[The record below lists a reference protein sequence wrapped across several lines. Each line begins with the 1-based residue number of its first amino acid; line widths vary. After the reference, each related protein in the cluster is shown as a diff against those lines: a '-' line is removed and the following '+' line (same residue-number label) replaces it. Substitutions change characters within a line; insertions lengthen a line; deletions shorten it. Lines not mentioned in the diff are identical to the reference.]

1 MPIGKGDVPMKN
13 RNGENGKQN
22 NCVDFVPPIS
32 MSESKNR
39 IEKLEAAVT
48 NTGALIAY
56 TFSYGASKAANYI
69 AYIAGRIKNAVR
81 PAHHKAANAVKKALH
96 SIADGASAFAHK
108 VSSGVGNFSENV
120 KTNGF
125 GNAAKTVISNA
136 VSAAKRENNFFRT
149 AVNYVFPAA
158 SVAMLFAVV
167 YSTASTSYGIA
178 VECNGTEL
186 GVVSAESIVTD
197 AQQSISDKAVYYST
211 DDTALVSTN
220 LSIKPLNSM
229 DVVIDEV
236 ELIEKMQEQLDI
248 TLPED
253 GEDTEMLTETASLE
267 DEAEEAASALSSDE
281 LDGKV
286 RAYTVMIN
294 GSFYA
299 AVEATDEIE
308 DYIESIKEPY
318 LNDPDVVSVGFDKSV
333 EYTYEQFVYPT
344 EIVSQQ
350 DIIDKLSSIAA
361 EPVYYEVQNGDNPWN
376 IASHNGISLDE
387 LLACPAVFEGDEI
400 TDITSYCPV
409 GAVITLSA
417 EVPYL
422 QTLVTKNETYE
433 VPLDY
438 EVIRTEDENL
448 YKGEEK
454 VDVAGVEGSAE
465 VRALVTY
472 KNGMVVSR
480 NEQERIVLTEPV
492 AKEVR
497 VGTRPTT
504 TAVSTGSGGS
514 GDYFWPVDGGYISAY
529 MGDGRGHKGL
539 DIAAPYGTPIYA
551 AASGTVTRAANKYD
565 GYGNSVMVANDDG
578 NVTMYAHMS
587 SIAISYGDYVV
598 KGQLLGYVG
607 STGYAT
613 GNHLHFEVRSNG
625 YYLDPLDY
633 VSQY

>member
-1 MPIGKGDVPMKN
+1 
-13 RNGENGKQN
+13 
-22 NCVDFVPPIS
+22 
-32 MSESKNR
+32 
-39 IEKLEAAVT
+39 
-48 NTGALIAY
+48 
-56 TFSYGASKAANYI
+56 
-69 AYIAGRIKNAVR
+69 
-81 PAHHKAANAVKKALH
+81 
-96 SIADGASAFAHK
+96 
-108 VSSGVGNFSENV
+108 
-120 KTNGF
+120 
-125 GNAAKTVISNA
+125 
-136 VSAAKRENNFFRT
+136 
-149 AVNYVFPAA
+149 
-158 SVAMLFAVV
+158 
-167 YSTASTSYGIA
+167 
-178 VECNGTEL
+178 
-186 GVVSAESIVTD
+186 
-197 AQQSISDKAVYYST
+197 
-211 DDTALVSTN
+211 
-220 LSIKPLNSM
+220 M

-248 TLPED
+248 TLPEG
-253 GEDTEMLTETASLE
+253 GEGAEMPADTASLE

-286 RAYTVMIN
+286 RAYSVMIN

-308 DYIESIKEPY
+308 AYIESIKEPY
-318 LNDPDVVSVGFDKSV
+318 MNDPDVVSVGFDKSV

-344 EIVSQQ
+344 EIISQQ
-350 DIIDKLSSIAA
+350 EVIDKLSSIAA

-376 IASHNGISLDE
+376 IASHNSISLDE
-387 LLACPAVFEGDEI
+387 LLACPAVYEGDEI
-400 TDITSYCPV
+400 DDITSYCPV

-422 QTLVTKNETYE
+422 QTLVTKSETYT
-433 VPLDY
+433 VPIDY
-438 EVIRTEDENL
+438 EIVRTEDEDL

-454 VDVAGVEGSAE
+454 VDVAGVEGEAE
-465 VRALVTY
+465 VTALVTY
-472 KNGMVVSR
+472 KNGMIISR
-480 NEQERIVLTEPV
+480 NEQSRVVLSEPV
-492 AKEVR
+492 TKEVR

-633 VSQY
+633 ISQY

>member
-1 MPIGKGDVPMKN
+1 MKS

-22 NCVDFVPPIS
+22 NCVDFVPPVS
-32 MSESKNR
+32 MSESKNK
-39 IEKLEAAVT
+39 IEKLEGAVI

-56 TFSYGASKAANYI
+56 TFSYGASKAAQYI
-69 AYIAGRIKNAVR
+69 AYIADRIRKAIK
-81 PAHHKAANAVKKALH
+81 PAHHKAANAVK
-96 SIADGASAFAHK
+96 STIRRIAEASANTAAK
-108 VSSGVGNFSENV
+108 VSGGFRGFAESVKENGFASAV
-120 KTNGF
+120 KTM
-125 GNAAKTVISNA
+125 ALNA
-136 VSAAKRENNFFRT
+136 VQTAKSEKNAFKT

-158 SVAMLFAVV
+158 SVALLIAVV
-167 YSTASTSYGIA
+167 GSTASTSYGIA
-178 VECNGTEL
+178 VEYNGTEL
-186 GVVSAESIVTD
+186 GVVSAESVVTD

-229 DVVIDEV
+229 DEVIDEM

-248 TLPED
+248 TLPVED
-253 GEDTEMLTETASLE
+253 QTGEQQAEPASLE
-267 DEAEEAASALSSDE
+267 AEAEEAVSALSSDE

-286 RAYTVMIN
+286 RAYSVMIN

-308 DYIESIKEPY
+308 AYIESIKEPY
-318 LNDPDVVSVGFDKSV
+318 MNDPDVVSVGFDKSV

-350 DIIDKLSSIAA
+350 SVIDKLASIAA

-387 LLACPAVFEGDEI
+387 LLACPAVYEGDEI
-400 TDITSYCPV
+400 DDITSYCPV

-422 QTLVTKNETYE
+422 QTLVTKSETYT
-433 VPLDY
+433 VPIDY
-438 EVIRTEDENL
+438 EIVRTEDEDL

-454 VDVAGVEGSAE
+454 VDVAGVEGEAE
-465 VRALVTY
+465 VTALVTY
-472 KNGMVVSR
+472 KNGMVISR
-480 NEQERIVLTEPV
+480 NEQSRVVLSEPV
-492 AKEVR
+492 TKEVR

-625 YYLDPLDY
+625 YYLDPSDY

>member
-1 MPIGKGDVPMKN
+1 MKS

-22 NCVDFVPPIS
+22 SCVDFVPPIS
-32 MSESKNR
+32 ISESKDKK
-39 IEKLEAAVT
+39 EKLEGAVI

-56 TFSYGASKAANYI
+56 TFSYGASKAAQYI
-69 AYIAGRIKNAVR
+69 AYIASRIKNAIK
-81 PAHHKAANAVKKALH
+81 PTHHKVANAVKSTIR
-96 SIADGASAFAHK
+96 SIAEASAKTAAK
-108 VSSGVGNFSENV
+108 VSGGFRGFAENV
-120 KTNGF
+120 KANGF
-125 GNAAKTVISNA
+125 GSAVKTMAVNA
-136 VSAAKRENNFFRT
+136 VQTAKREKNVFKT
-149 AVNYVFPAA
+149 AVNYVFPIA

-167 YSTASTSYGIA
+167 CSTASTSYGIA
-178 VECNGTEL
+178 VEYNGTEL
-186 GVVSAESIVTD
+186 GVVSAESVVTD
-197 AQQSISDKAVYYST
+197 AQQSISDKSVYYST

-229 DVVIDEV
+229 DEVIDEM

-248 TLPED
+248 TLPAD
-253 GEDTEMLTETASLE
+253 DRTEEEQAVPASLE
-267 DEAEEAASALSSDE
+267 EEAEEAANALSSDE

-308 DYIESIKEPY
+308 AYIESIKEPY
-318 LNDPDVVSVGFDKSV
+318 MNDPDVVSVGFDKSV

-350 DIIDKLSSIAA
+350 EVIDKLGSIAA

-376 IASHNGISLDE
+376 IASHNNISLDE
-387 LLACPAVFEGDEI
+387 LLACPAVYEGDEI

-422 QTLVTKNETYE
+422 QTLVTKSETFD
-433 VPLDY
+433 VPIDY
-438 EVIRTEDENL
+438 EIIKTEDDDL

-454 VDVAGVEGSAE
+454 VDVAGVEGEAE
-465 VRALVTY
+465 VTALVTY
-472 KNGMVVSR
+472 KNGIAISR
-480 NEQERIVLTEPV
+480 NEQSRVVLSEPV

-514 GDYFWPVDGGYISAY
+514 GEYFWPVDGGYISAY

-551 AASGTVTRAANKYD
+551 AASGTVTRATNKYD
-565 GYGNSVMVANDDG
+565 GYGNSVMIANDDG
-578 NVTMYAHMS
+578 YVTMYGHMS

-625 YYLDPLDY
+625 YYLDPLDFI
-633 VSQY
+633 SQY

>member
-1 MPIGKGDVPMKN
+1 MKS

-22 NCVDFVPPIS
+22 NCTGFVPPVS
-32 MSESKNR
+32 LSDNKDKK
-39 IEKLEAAVT
+39 EKLEGAVI

-56 TFSYGASKAANYI
+56 TFSYGASKAVQFI
-69 AYIAGRIKNAVR
+69 AYIAKHLKTAFK
-81 PAHHKAANAVKKALH
+81 PTHHKITTAVKSGLLRAARAAVGTIERISNSCKAFAKSVKTEGFKSAAN
-96 SIADGASAFAHK
+96 
-108 VSSGVGNFSENV
+108 
-120 KTNGF
+120 
-125 GNAAKTVISNA
+125 NA
-136 VSAAKRENNFFRT
+136 VSNIVNTAKREKNVFKT
-149 AVNYVFPAA
+149 VVNYVFPAA
-158 SVAMLFAVV
+158 SVALLVGIV
-167 YSTASTSYGIA
+167 SSTASTSYGIA
-178 VECNGTEL
+178 VECNGTEI
-186 GVVSAESIVTD
+186 GVVSAESVVVD

-229 DVVIDEV
+229 DEVIDEF

-248 TLPED
+248 TLPE
-253 GEDTEMLTETASLE
+253 ENATEEQQAEQRSLE
-267 DEAEEAASALSSDE
+267 EEAEEAASALPSDE
-281 LDGKV
+281 LAGKV

-299 AVEATDEIE
+299 AVESTDEIE
-308 DYIESIKEPY
+308 AYIDSIKEPY
-318 LNDPDVVSVGFDKSV
+318 MSDSDVVSVGFDKSV

-344 EIVSQQ
+344 EIVDQQ
-350 DIIDKLSSIAA
+350 NVIDKLSSIVA
-361 EPVYYEVQNGDNPWN
+361 EPVYYEVENGDNPWN
-376 IASHNGISLDE
+376 IAAHNGLSLDE
-387 LLACPAVFEGDEI
+387 LLACPAVYEGDPI
-400 TDITSYCPV
+400 DDITSFCPV
-409 GAVITLSA
+409 GAVIELSA

-433 VPLDY
+433 VPIDY
-438 EVIRTEDENL
+438 EIIRTEDDNL

-454 VDVAGVEGSAE
+454 VDVNGVEGAAL
-465 VRALVTY
+465 VNALVTY
-472 KNGMVVSR
+472 KNGIVISR
-480 NEQERIVLTEPV
+480 NEQSRQVLSEPV

-529 MGDGRGHKGL
+529 MGDGRGHKGI

>member
-1 MPIGKGDVPMKN
+1 MKS
-13 RNGENGKQN
+13 RNGENGKQKS
-22 NCVDFVPPIS
+22 CVDFVPPVS
-32 MSESKNR
+32 MNESKNR
-39 IEKLEAAVT
+39 IEKLEGAVI

-56 TFSYGASKAANYI
+56 TFSYGASKAAQYI
-69 AYIAGRIKNAVR
+69 AYIAGRIKAAVK
-81 PAHHKAANAVKKALH
+81 PTHHKVANAVK
-96 SIADGASAFAHK
+96 STIRRIAK
-108 VSSGVGNFSENV
+108 VSADTVAKVSGGFRGFAENV
-120 KTNGF
+120 KADGF
-125 GNAAKTVISNA
+125 GKAVKNAAANA
-136 VSAAKRENNFFRT
+136 AQTAKREKNVFKS
-149 AVNYVFPAA
+149 AVNYLFPTA
-158 SVAMLFAVV
+158 SVALLIAVV
-167 YSTASTSYGIA
+167 CSTASTSYGIA
-178 VECNGTEL
+178 VEYNGTEL
-186 GVVSAESIVTD
+186 GVVSAESVVTD
-197 AQQSISDKAVYYST
+197 AQQSISDKNVYYST
-211 DDTALVSTN
+211 DDTALVSTS

-229 DVVIDEV
+229 DEVIDEM

-248 TLPED
+248 TLPAEEQTD
-253 GEDTEMLTETASLE
+253 EEQTAPTSLE
-267 DEAEEAASALSSDE
+267 EEAEEAASALSSDE

-308 DYIESIKEPY
+308 AYIDSIKEPY
-318 LNDPDVVSVGFDKSV
+318 MNDPDVVSVGFDKSV

-350 DIIDKLSSIAA
+350 EVIDKLSSIAA

-376 IASHNGISLDE
+376 IASHNNISLDE
-387 LLACPAVFEGDEI
+387 LLACPAVFEGDQI
-400 TDITSYCPV
+400 DDITSYCPV

-422 QTLVTKNETYE
+422 QTLVTKKETYE
-433 VPLDY
+433 VPIDY
-438 EVIRTEDENL
+438 EIIKTEDEDL

-454 VDVAGVEGSAE
+454 VDVAGVEGEAE
-465 VRALVTY
+465 VTSLVTY
-472 KNGMVVSR
+472 KNGMVISR
-480 NEQERIVLTEPV
+480 NEQSRVVLSEPV

-514 GDYFWPVDGGYISAY
+514 GEYFWPVDGGYISAY

-578 NVTMYAHMS
+578 YVTMYAHMS

-625 YYLDPLDY
+625 YYLDPLDF

>member
-1 MPIGKGDVPMKN
+1 MKS
-13 RNGENGKQN
+13 RNGDNGKQN
-22 NCVDFVPPIS
+22 NCTGFVPPVS
-32 MSESKNR
+32 LSDNKDKK
-39 IEKLEAAVT
+39 EKLEGAVI

-56 TFSYGASKAANYI
+56 TFSYGASKAVQFI
-69 AYIAGRIKNAVR
+69 AYIAEHIRTAFKPTHNKITTAVKSAFLRAARAAVGTAERISAGCKSFAESVKAEGLLSAV
-81 PAHHKAANAVKKALH
+81 KAA
-96 SIADGASAFAHK
+96 
-108 VSSGVGNFSENV
+108 
-120 KTNGF
+120 
-125 GNAAKTVISNA
+125 AANIVNT
-136 VSAAKRENNFFRT
+136 AKREKNVIKT
-149 AVNYVFPAA
+149 AVNYIFPAA
-158 SVAMLFAVV
+158 SIALLVGIVS
-167 YSTASTSYGIA
+167 STASTSYGIA
-178 VECNGTEL
+178 VECNGTEI
-186 GVVSAESIVTD
+186 GVVSTESVVVD
-197 AQQSISDKAVYYST
+197 AKQSISDKAVYYST

-229 DVVIDEV
+229 DEVIDEN
-236 ELIEKMQEQLDI
+236 ELIEKIQEQLDI

-253 GEDTEMLTETASLE
+253 NGEEEQQAEQRSLE
-267 DEAEEAASALSSDE
+267 QEAEDAASTLSSDE
-281 LDGKV
+281 LAGKV

-299 AVEATDEIE
+299 AVESIDEIE
-308 DYIESIKEPY
+308 AYINSIKAPY
-318 LNDPDVVSVGFDKSV
+318 MSDPDVVSVGFDKAV

-344 EIVSQQ
+344 EIVTQQ
-350 DIIDKLSSIAA
+350 NVIEKLSSIVA
-361 EPVYYEVQNGDNPWN
+361 EPVYYEVVNGDNPWN
-376 IASHNGISLDE
+376 IAAHNGLSLDE
-387 LLACPAVFEGDEI
+387 LLACPAVYEGDPI
-400 TDITSYCPV
+400 DDLTSFCPV
-409 GAVITLSA
+409 GAVIEISA

-422 QTLVTKNETYE
+422 QTLVTKDETYE
-433 VPLDY
+433 VPIDY
-438 EVIRTEDENL
+438 EIIRTEDDDL

-454 VDVAGVEGSAE
+454 VDVKGVEGAAL
-465 VRALVTY
+465 VNALVTY
-472 KNGMVVSR
+472 KNGIVISR
-480 NEQERIVLTEPV
+480 NEQSRQVLSEPI

-529 MGDGRGHKGL
+529 MGDGRGHKGI

-551 AASGTVTRAANKYD
+551 AASGTVTRATNKYD

-625 YYLDPLDY
+625 YYLNPLDY

>member
-1 MPIGKGDVPMKN
+1 MKS
-13 RNGENGKQN
+13 RNGENGKQH
-22 NCVDFVPPIS
+22 NCVDFVPPVSI
-32 MSESKNR
+32 SESENKK
-39 IEKLEAAVT
+39 EKLEGAFVNA
-48 NTGALIAY
+48 GALVAY
-56 TFSYGASKAANYI
+56 TFSYGASKAAQYI
-69 AYIAGRIKNAVR
+69 AYIASHIKNAIK
-81 PAHHKAANAVKKALH
+81 PAHHKVGNAVRTFFRCIAKVLSSSAAGISGACRNFAKDVKA
-96 SIADGASAFAHK
+96 
-108 VSSGVGNFSENV
+108 
-120 KTNGF
+120 NGF
-125 GNAAKTVISNA
+125 GCAVKTAAVKA
-136 VSAAKRENNFFRT
+136 VRKAKEEKNFFKA
-149 AVNYVFPAA
+149 AVNYVFPIA
-158 SVAMLFAVV
+158 SVAFLFTVV
-167 YSTASTSYGIA
+167 SGTVSTSYGIA

-186 GVVSAESIVTD
+186 GVVSAESVIAD

-229 DVVIDEV
+229 DVVIDEI

-248 TLPED
+248 NLPEEEQS
-253 GEDTEMLTETASLE
+253 EDAQPAPASLE
-267 DEAEEAASALSSDE
+267 QEAEAAVSALSSDE

-294 GSFYA
+294 GSYFA
-299 AVEATDEIE
+299 SVDAIDQIE
-308 DYIESIKEPY
+308 NYIESIKAPY
-318 LNDPDVVSVGFDKSV
+318 MNDPDVVSVGFDKSV
-333 EYTYEQFVYPT
+333 EYTYEQFVYPS

-350 DIIDKLSSIAA
+350 NIIDKLSSIAA
-361 EPVYYEVQNGDNPWN
+361 EPVYYEVQSGDNPWN
-376 IASHNGISLDE
+376 IANHNSISLDE
-387 LLACPAVFEGDEI
+387 LLACPAVYEGDRI
-400 TDITSYCPV
+400 DDITTFCPV
-409 GAVITLSA
+409 GAVIELSA

-433 VPLDY
+433 VPIDY
-438 EVIRTEDENL
+438 DIIKTEDDNL
-448 YKGEEK
+448 YKGEQK
-454 VDVAGVEGSAE
+454 VDVAGVEGVAL
-465 VRALVTY
+465 VNALVTY
-472 KNGMVVSR
+472 KNGMVISR
-480 NEQERIVLTEPV
+480 NEQSRVVLSEPI

-504 TAVSTGSGGS
+504 TAVSTGTGGS

-529 MGDGRGHKGL
+529 MGDGRGHKGI

-551 AASGTVTRAANKYD
+551 AASGTVTRATNKYD

-607 STGYAT
+607 ATGYAS

>member
-1 MPIGKGDVPMKN
+1 MKS

-32 MSESKNR
+32 LSDNKDKK
-39 IEKLEAAVT
+39 EKLEGAVI
-48 NTGALIAY
+48 NAGALIAY
-56 TFSYGASKAANYI
+56 TFSYGASKAVQLI
-69 AYIAGRIKNAVR
+69 AYISEHIRAAFK
-81 PAHHKAANAVKKALH
+81 PTHHKITTAAKSALLSAARSAVKTIERIL
-96 SIADGASAFAHK
+96 IGFGDFAK
-108 VSSGVGNFSENV
+108 SV

-125 GNAAKTVISNA
+125 KAAAKTA
-136 VSAAKRENNFFRT
+136 VSDIVNAAKREKNAFKT
-149 AVNYVFPAA
+149 AVNYLFPAA
-158 SVAMLFAVV
+158 SVALLVGIV
-167 YSTASTSYGIA
+167 SSTASTSYGIA

-186 GVVSAESIVTD
+186 GVVSAESVIAE

-229 DVVIDEV
+229 DEVIDEV

-248 TLPED
+248 TLPEENG
-253 GEDTEMLTETASLE
+253 GEEQQAEQRSLE
-267 DEAEEAASALSSDE
+267 EEAEEAASALSSDE
-281 LDGKV
+281 LAGKV
-286 RAYTVMIN
+286 RAYSVMIN
-294 GSFYA
+294 GSFFA
-299 AVEATDEIE
+299 AVESTDEIE
-308 DYIESIKEPY
+308 AYINSIKDPY
-318 LNDPDVVSVGFDKSV
+318 MSDPDVVSVGFDKSV

-344 EIVSQQ
+344 EIVPQQ
-350 DIIDKLSSIAA
+350 NVIDKLSSIAA
-361 EPVYYEVQNGDNPWN
+361 EPVYYEVENGDNPWN

-387 LLACPAVFEGDEI
+387 LLACPAVYEGDPI
-400 TDITSYCPV
+400 DDITSFCPV
-409 GAVITLSA
+409 GAVIELSA

-433 VPLDY
+433 VPIDY
-438 EVIRTEDENL
+438 EIIRTEDDNL

-454 VDVAGVEGSAE
+454 VDVKGVEGAAL
-465 VRALVTY
+465 VNALVTY
-472 KNGMVVSR
+472 KNGIVISR
-480 NEQERIVLTEPV
+480 NEQSRQVLSEPV

-504 TAVSTGSGGS
+504 TEVSTGSGGS
-514 GDYFWPVDGGYISAY
+514 GDYFWPVGGGYISAY
-529 MGDGRGHKGL
+529 KGDGRGHKGI

-625 YYLDPLDY
+625 YYLDPTDF

>member
-1 MPIGKGDVPMKN
+1 MSGKGDVPMKS
-13 RNGENGKQN
+13 RNGENGAQN
-22 NCVDFVPPIS
+22 KNAGFVPPIPV
-32 MSESKNR
+32 SESMNSF
-39 IEKLEAAVT
+39 EKLEAAVT
-48 NTGALIAY
+48 NAGALVAY

-69 AYIAGRIKNAVR
+69 AYIAGNIKKAIR
-81 PAHHKAANAVKKALH
+81 PAHHKVANAVKSALRR
-96 SIADGASAFAHK
+96 GAEKSSAFAHK
-108 VSSGVGNFSENV
+108 VSGGFKGFAENI

-125 GNAAKTVISNA
+125 GYAVKTVVSNA
-136 VSAAKRENNFFRT
+136 VEAAKREKNLFKT
-149 AVNYVFPAA
+149 AVNYVFPTA
-158 SVAMLFAVV
+158 SVALLFAVV

-186 GVVSAESIVTD
+186 GVVSAESVIAD

-229 DVVIDEV
+229 DEVIDEV

-248 TLPED
+248 TIPED
-253 GEDTEMLTETASLE
+253 GESEEQQADTTSLE
-267 DEAEEAASALSSDE
+267 DEAEAAASTLSSDE

-294 GSFYA
+294 GSYYA

-308 DYIESIKEPY
+308 AYIESIKAPY
-318 LNDPDVVSVGFDKSV
+318 MDDPDVVSVGFDKSV

-376 IASHNGISLDE
+376 IASHNGITLDE
-387 LLACPAVFEGDEI
+387 LLDCPAVFEGDEI
-400 TDITSYCPV
+400 PDITEFCPV

-422 QTLVTKNETYE
+422 QTLVTRNETYE
-433 VPLDY
+433 VTIDY
-438 EVIRTEDENL
+438 DIVQTEDDSL
-448 YKGEEK
+448 YKGETK

-472 KNGMVVSR
+472 KNGMVISR
-480 NEQERIVLTEPV
+480 NEQDRIVLSEPV
-492 AKEVR
+492 TKEVR

-514 GDYFWPVDGGYISAY
+514 GEYFWPVGGGYISAY
-529 MGDGRGHKGL
+529 KGDGRGHKGI

-565 GYGNSVMVANDDG
+565 GYGNSVMIANDDG

-607 STGYAT
+607 ATGYAT
-613 GNHLHFEVRSNG
+613 GNHLHFEIRSNG
-625 YYLDPLDY
+625 YYLDPTDY

>member
-1 MPIGKGDVPMKN
+1 MKS

-32 MSESKNR
+32 INESKDKL
-39 IEKLEAAVT
+39 EKLEGAVI

-56 TFSYGASKAANYI
+56 TFSYGASKAAQYI
-69 AYIAGRIKNAVR
+69 AYIASRIRNAVK
-81 PAHHKAANAVKKALH
+81 PTHHKVANAVKSTIRK
-96 SIADGASAFAHK
+96 ITEASAKTAAK
-108 VSSGVGNFSENV
+108 VSGGFREFAENV
-120 KTNGF
+120 KANGF
-125 GNAAKTVISNA
+125 ASAVKSMASNA
-136 VSAAKRENNFFRT
+136 VQTAKREKNVFKT
-149 AVNYVFPAA
+149 AVNYVFPTASAA
-158 SVAMLFAVV
+158 LLIAVV
-167 YSTASTSYGIA
+167 CSTASTSYGIA

-186 GVVSAESIVTD
+186 GVVSAESVVTD
-197 AQQSISDKAVYYST
+197 AQQSISDKNVYYST

-229 DVVIDEV
+229 DEVIDEM

-248 TLPED
+248 TLPAED
-253 GEDTEMLTETASLE
+253 QSEEQQAAPASLE
-267 DEAEEAASALSSDE
+267 EEAEEATSALSSDE

-286 RAYTVMIN
+286 RAYSVMIN

-308 DYIESIKEPY
+308 AYIESIKEPY
-318 LNDPDVVSVGFDKSV
+318 MNDPDVVSVGFDKSV

-350 DIIDKLSSIAA
+350 EVIDKLSSIAA

-376 IASHNGISLDE
+376 IASHNSISLDE
-387 LLACPAVFEGDEI
+387 ILACPAVYEGDEI
-400 TDITSYCPV
+400 DDITSYCPV

-422 QTLVTKNETYE
+422 QTLVTKNETYD
-433 VPLDY
+433 VPIDY
-438 EVIRTEDENL
+438 EIVRTEDENL

-454 VDVAGVEGSAE
+454 VDVAGVEGEAE
-465 VRALVTY
+465 VTALVTY
-472 KNGMVVSR
+472 KNGMIISR
-480 NEQERIVLTEPV
+480 NEQSRVVLSEPV
-492 AKEVR
+492 TKEVR

-578 NVTMYAHMS
+578 NVTMYGHMS

>member
-1 MPIGKGDVPMKN
+1 MKS

-22 NCVDFVPPIS
+22 NCVDFVPPVS
-32 MSESKNR
+32 LSENKDKK
-39 IEKLEAAVT
+39 EKLEGAVI
-48 NTGALIAY
+48 NTGALISY
-56 TFSYGASKAANYI
+56 TFSYGISKAAQFI
-69 AYIAGRIKNAVR
+69 AYIAKCARTAFKPTHNKITS
-81 PAHHKAANAVKKALH
+81 AVKSGFLRAARAVVGTIERISGGCKAFGK
-96 SIADGASAFAHK
+96 SVRA
-108 VSSGVGNFSENV
+108 E
-120 KTNGF
+120 GF
-125 GNAAKTVISNA
+125 RSAAKTA
-136 VSAAKRENNFFRT
+136 VSNIIKTAKREKNVFKT
-149 AVNYVFPAA
+149 AVNYAFPVVSIAL
-158 SVAMLFAVV
+158 LFGIV
-167 YSTASTSYGIA
+167 SNTASTSYGIA
-178 VECNGTEL
+178 VEYNGTEI
-186 GVVSAESIVTD
+186 GVVSAESVIAD

-229 DVVIDEV
+229 DEVIDEF
-236 ELIEKMQEQLDI
+236 ELIEKMQEQLDFTI
-248 TLPED
+248 PDENSAD
-253 GEDTEMLTETASLE
+253 VQQVEQRSLE
-267 DEAEEAASALSSDE
+267 EEAEEAASALSSDE
-281 LDGKV
+281 LEGKV

-299 AVEATDEIE
+299 AVEAIDEI
-308 DYIESIKEPY
+308 DAYINAIKEPY
-318 LNDPDVVSVGFDKSV
+318 MSDLDVVSVGFDKGI

-344 EIVSQQ
+344 EIISQQ
-350 DIIDKLSSIAA
+350 EVIDKLSSIVA
-361 EPVYYEVQNGDNPWN
+361 EPVYYEVASGDNPWN
-376 IASHNGISLDE
+376 IATHNGLTLDE
-387 LLACPAVFEGDEI
+387 LLACPVVYEGDPI
-400 TDITSYCPV
+400 DDLTSYCPV

-433 VPLDY
+433 VPIDY
-438 EVIRTEDENL
+438 EIIRTEDDNL

-454 VDVAGVEGSAE
+454 VDVKGVEGTAR
-465 VRALVTY
+465 VNALVTY
-472 KNGMVVSR
+472 KSGVVISR
-480 NEQERIVLTEPV
+480 NELDRVVLTEPV
-492 AKEVR
+492 TKEVR

-514 GDYFWPVDGGYISAY
+514 GEYFWPVDGGYISAY
-529 MGDGRGHKGL
+529 MGDGRGHKGI

-551 AASGTVTRAANKYD
+551 AASGTVTRATNKYD

-607 STGYAT
+607 ATGYAS

-633 VSQY
+633 VSQN